1 VSLSPSWQGQ
11 ASFGKISARIDFAYQ
26 SKMYT
31 YNQGFYVNSAGSTID
46 ATTGL
51 PYPAAVAAGFTDAA
65 TDVAHVLV
73 NARAGVTLKDGA
85 LDIAV
90 WGKNLT
96 NLKDR
101 IASLTIP
108 QLGEGSVR
116 LREPRTYG
124 VTASVK
130 F

>member
-1 VSLSPSWQGQ
+1 MDG
-11 ASFGKISARIDFAYQ
+11 
-26 SKMYT
+26 
-31 YNQGFYVNSAGSTID
+31 
-46 ATTGL
+46 
-51 PYPAAVAAGFTDAA
+51 
-65 TDVAHVLV
+65 
-73 NARAGVTLKDGA
+73 TLDM
-85 LDIAV
+85 AV
-90 WGKNLT
+90 WGKSLT

-124 VTASVK
+124 VTASFK